1 VTILRSGSSTFA
13 RAAAPSKPYG
23 QAARLNLHAASPVG
37 TEEFVYLQFGSAE
50 GLTQG
55 RHRHVGASAGAAGR
69 GVVAGW
75 RADVDEATHR

>member
-1 VTILRSGSSTFA
+1 VAILRSGSSTFA

-37 TEEFVYLQFGSAE
+37 TEEFVYLQFGLPKDLHKGATVTSAH
-50 GLTQG
+50 L
-55 RHRHVGASAGAAGR
+55 AGAAGR

-75 RADVDEATHR
+75 SRGR